1 MTSRRS
7 IPEKLL
13 VVPIKRESV
22 IVVTDNLKSI
32 DVNVVL
38 AGRAPEGEPQVKDGD
53 RLSVIRGGQ
62 KVWIGDIEL
71 TQIDYKQI
79 LFIYED

>member
-7 IPEKLL
+7 IPENLL
-13 VVPIKRESV
+13 VVPIKNESV
-22 IVVTDNLKSI
+22 IKTFETPKTI
-32 DVNVVL
+32 DVEVVL
-38 AGRAPEGEPQVKDGD
+38 AGRAPEGEFQAKDGD
-53 RLSVIRGGQ
+53 RLSVLRGGQ